1 MGKSNCIKSESHFLK
16 NGNYVSKSENNFGK
30 CKLLPKNMPLL
41 QYGFHVSDMEMYL
54 DWSLQK

>member
-30 CKLLPKNMPLL
+30 SKLLPQNMSLL
-41 QYGFHVSDMEMYL
+41 KYGCHVSDVEMYPH
-54 DWSLQK
+54 WSL